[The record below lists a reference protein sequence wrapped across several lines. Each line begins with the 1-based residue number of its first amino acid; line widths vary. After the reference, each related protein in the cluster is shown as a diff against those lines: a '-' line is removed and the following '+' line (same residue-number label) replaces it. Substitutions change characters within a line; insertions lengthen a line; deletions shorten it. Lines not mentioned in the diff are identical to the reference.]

1 MNGSR
6 VTTPRHYFVG
16 ATVLIAVGLVLGL
29 GISAGFGLPRV
40 TRAADAQVASLPA
53 SSAALPESPFV
64 GLVSKA
70 LPAVVF
76 IDVTK
81 KVGNAVV
88 RNRTRRRLKEA
99 ARLELMERPLTG
111 VDLVIIGR
119 DSTRSRDFQTWRNAS
134 ARANHPSYDWLDYKY
149 RCVS

>member
-64 GLVSKA
+64 GRRPCPRARSWVS
-70 LPAVVF
+70 
-76 IDVTK
+76 
-81 KVGNAVV
+81 
-88 RNRTRRRLKEA
+88 
-99 ARLELMERPLTG
+99 
-111 VDLVIIGR
+111 
-119 DSTRSRDFQTWRNAS
+119 S
-134 ARANHPSYDWLDYKY
+134 ARRCRPS
-149 RCVS
+149 CSSM